1 LKARRRDFL
10 NHTIDFS
17 DFRNAARHPTRMRD
31 LATPE
36 ELALTTDIR
45 GTVNS
50 ALDGLSE
57 EHRTVIT
64 LREIDGLSY

>member
-1 LKARRRDFL
+1 
-10 NHTIDFS
+10 
-17 DFRNAARHPTRMRD
+17 MRD

-64 LREIDGLSY
+64 LREIDG